1 MVWSPFSSRVVELVG
16 NSALDVYLYTT
27 MRYINR
33 RFTYLLTYLKTQYPI
48 LLHMASMWVNSD
60 LENCLIMTDFKSR
73 LLFCKC
79 FHSDDINL
87 KHIGWHDN
95 CPLNKPC
102 GFQHKMRLAALY
114 VFRLSCSFVSWS
126 WLMYG
131 VFNIHLIARFA
142 LVESDFVDHQKPE
155 K

>member
-87 KHIGWHDN
+87 KHIG
-95 CPLNKPC
+95 
-102 GFQHKMRLAALY
+102 
-114 VFRLSCSFVSWS
+114 
-126 WLMYG
+126 
-131 VFNIHLIARFA
+131 
-142 LVESDFVDHQKPE
+142 
-155 K
+155 